1 MSELHR
7 VAGKNDVTP
16 GQAITVEVIGQRVA
30 LFNVEGTFYAIH
42 GTCTHVGGPLGE
54 GTLDGEIVTCPWHG
68 AQFNVTTGEVLR
80 RPAGNDERSFPV
92 RIEGSDVL
100 VELD

>member
-1 MSELHR
+1 MSRYVKIGETSDLS
-7 VAGKNDVTP
+7 P
-16 GQAITVEVIGQRVA
+16 GDCKSVEVEGQTMA
-30 LFNVEGTFYAIH
+30 LFNVEGMFYAIH

-80 RPAGNDERSFPV
+80 PPAGHDEKSFPV
-92 RIEGSDVL
+92 RIEGGDVL